1 MIKSRI
7 FCIFL
12 SLLLF
17 VAPLTVCAEMKQ
29 TDIAATNGCHSVDAA
44 KMLSPEEKLTDT
56 ARAVVMYELSSGTML
71 YTRNP
76 DAKIYPT
83 SMVKLMTA
91 LVALEK
97 GNLDDEVTVTRK
109 VLDELPIGIVSAG
122 LKYNEVI
129 SLRDLLYC
137 TMVASAND
145 ASIVIANHIAG
156 STAAFVQMM
165 NEKATQI
172 GCKGTMYSDV
182 NGLHNENTYTT
193 ARDICRLLEVALQ
206 NEIFREMFETATY
219 TVPATNKSEE
229 RKITTTNHMM
239 NEKNKKYYDE
249 RVTGGKTGATDEG
262 GRCLALTAEVDDMQ
276 ILCVV
281 MGAQPTMEENGSIS
295 AHGSFEES
303 KILLDYASSTFE
315 PRQVFYSDQT
325 VTQLPVVG
333 GAHDVVTRPAVSI
346 MTILPQDLDDSQIK
360 WVHQQTNSNITAP
373 VQQGDKLGVIQ
384 AWYGDKCLAQTD
396 LVAMNHV
403 PKYQSPNVPEK
414 PQAKGGATGWLIAL
428 GIVGGIVAVVLVAF
442 LVLVLVR
449 SAHVMRHRRRN
460 RRRGDRT

>member
-7 FCIFL
+7 FCILL
-12 SLLLF
+12 SLFLV
-17 VAPLTVCAEMKQ
+17 VAPLMVGAEVNPA
-29 TDIAATNGCHSVDAA
+29 DPAVISGCHSVDAA
-44 KMLSPEEKLTDT
+44 EMLSPSEKMTDT
-56 ARAVVMYELSSGTML
+56 ARAVVMYELNSDTML
-71 YTRNP
+71 YTWNP

-83 SMVKLMTA
+83 SMVKMMTA

-156 STAAFVQMM
+156 STAEFVQMM
-165 NEKATQI
+165 NEKAAQI
-172 GCKGTMYSDV
+172 GCTGTNYSDV

-193 ARDICRLLEVALQ
+193 ARDICRLIEVALQ
-206 NEIFREMFETATY
+206 NETFREMFETATY
-219 TVPATNKSEE
+219 TVAATNKSEE

-239 NEKNKKYYDE
+239 NENNRKYYDV

-262 GRCLALTAEVDDMQ
+262 GRCLALTAEANDMQ

-281 MGAQPTMEENGSIS
+281 MGAQPTVEKDGTIS

-303 KILLDYASSTFE
+303 KILLDYAFKTYE
-315 PRQVFYSDQT
+315 PRQVFYSGQT
-325 VTQLPVVG
+325 VTQYPVVG
-333 GAHDVVTRPAVSI
+333 GAHDVVTQPAASI
-346 MTILPQDLDDSQIK
+346 MTILPRDLDDSQIR
-360 WVHQQTNSNITAP
+360 WVHLQTQNNITAP
-373 VQQGDKLGVIQ
+373 VQQGDKIGVIQ

-403 PKYQSPNVPEK
+403 PQYQTPIIPEK
-414 PQAKGGATGWLIAL
+414 PQTQGGGDGWLIVL
-428 GIVGGIVAVVLVAF
+428 WIIGGIVLVAVLAF
-442 LVLVLVR
+442 LALICVR
-449 SAHVMRHRRRN
+449 NVRVMNHRRRN
-460 RRRGDRT
+460 RRRRDRT

>member
-7 FCIFL
+7 FCILL
-12 SLLLF
+12 SLLLL
-17 VAPLTVCAEMKQ
+17 VAPLTVSAEVSQ
-29 TDIAATNGCHSVDAA
+29 ADLAVTSGCHSVDAA
-44 KMLSPEEKLTDT
+44 KMLSTSEKMTDT
-56 ARAVVMYELSSGTML
+56 ARAVVMYELNSGTML
-71 YTRNP
+71 YTWNP

-83 SMVKLMTA
+83 SMVKMMTA

-156 STAAFVQMM
+156 STADFVQMM
-165 NEKATQI
+165 NEKAAQI
-172 GCKGTMYSDV
+172 GCKGTHYSDV

-193 ARDICRLLEVALQ
+193 ARDICRLIEVALQ
-206 NEIFREMFETATY
+206 NEIFREMFEAATY

-239 NEKNKKYYDE
+239 NENNRKYYDA

-281 MGAQPTMEENGSIS
+281 MGAQPTMAEDGTIS

-303 KILLDYASSTFE
+303 KILLDYAFKTYE
-315 PRQVFYSDQT
+315 PRQVFFSGQT
-325 VTQLPVVG
+325 VTQYPVING
-333 GAHDVVTRPAVSI
+333 EHDVVTQPAASI
-346 MTILPQDLDDSQIK
+346 MTILPRDLDDSQIT
-360 WVHQQTNSNITAP
+360 WVHQQTQSNITAP
-373 VQQGDKLGVIQ
+373 VQQGDKIGVIQ

-403 PKYQSPNVPEK
+403 PQYQAPIIPEK
-414 PQAKGGATGWLIAL
+414 PQTQGGGNGWLIAL
-428 GIVGGIVAVVLVAF
+428 WIIGGIVLVVALAF
-442 LVLVLVR
+442 LALISVR
-449 SAHVMRHRRRN
+449 SVRVMNHRRRS
-460 RRRGDRT
+460 RRRRDRA

>member
-12 SLLLF
+12 SLLLL
-17 VAPLTVCAEMKQ
+17 VAPLSVSAEVGQ
-29 TDIAATNGCHSVDAA
+29 VDIADTNGCHSVDAA
-44 KMLSPEEKLTDT
+44 KMLSPSDKMTDT
-56 ARAVVMYELSSGTML
+56 ARAVVMYELNSGTML
-71 YTRNP
+71 YTWNP

-156 STAAFVQMM
+156 STADFVQMM
-165 NEKATQI
+165 NEKAEQI
-172 GCKGTMYSDV
+172 GCKGTHYSDV

-193 ARDICRLLEVALQ
+193 ARDICRLIEVALQ

-249 RVTGGKTGATDEG
+249 RVTGDKTGATDEG

-281 MGAQPTMEENGSIS
+281 MGAQPTVEEDGTIS

-303 KILLDYASSTFE
+303 KILLDYAFKTYE
-315 PRQVFYSDQT
+315 PRQVFYSGQT
-325 VTQLPVVG
+325 VTQYPVVG
-333 GAHDVVTRPAVSI
+333 GAHDVVTQPAASI
-346 MTILPQDLDDSQIK
+346 MTILPRDLDDSQIK
-360 WVHQQTNSNITAP
+360 WVHQQTSSNITAP

-403 PKYQSPNVPEK
+403 PQYQAPIIPEK
-414 PQAKGGATGWLIAL
+414 PQTQGGGDGWVVVLWI
-428 GIVGGIVAVVLVAF
+428 IGGIVLVVVLAF
-442 LVLVLVR
+442 LALVFVR
-449 SAHVMRHRRRN
+449 NVRVMKHRRRN
-460 RRRGDRT
+460 RRRRDRA